1 VATDNGDDSAPP
13 DEATPSLGDV
23 DLTQLSDA
31 AFTLWE
37 NIHSTKEELKNK
49 KRSAGKLFS
58 NEVSDFL
65 GVSKSD
71 WGWSS
76 NMFYTDN
83 GFYLMHLL
91 DFLDRKYT
99 VHLQT
104 NYKSNV
110 ESVKPTIDEHV
121 GIRYK
126 KFDLGRGVKHSL
138 PHSAVFFI
146 ESEGGTEKLV
156 LTLDSSNLWPTELTE
171 GQIIYNCSE
180 HQEQSFWD
188 RFHEDFYVKGPLKG
202 ERFGAD
208 LRLLDYDPN
217 LRTDDIILDE
227 KVKMS
232 LEKNIAGFIRAI
244 PALERAGH
252 RTSRGIMM
260 AGVPGTGKTLYCKIL
275 LNRVDLTTIYV
286 TRARMSK
293 GLTLKR
299 IYRLARK
306 LSPSLVLI
314 EDIDTV
320 GGMDRRAKVDD
331 DDDSSL
337 GSLLEI
343 LEGIEPNTKVIT
355 VVTTN
360 YPQHLDEALR
370 NRPGRIDVFI
380 NIEVPNGEQRRQ
392 MLKGMTSNVKLAADI
407 DWDELVKLTKG
418 MSGAYLREVVASAI
432 LTFTFNSPDEDIILD
447 NESLI
452 DACKQSRERM
462 EKSKV
467 DITYDKMPEL
477 EKDDKQ
483 AWG

>member
-1 VATDNGDDSAPP
+1 
-13 DEATPSLGDV
+13 
-23 DLTQLSDA
+23 
-31 AFTLWE
+31 
-37 NIHSTKEELKNK
+37 
-49 KRSAGKLFS
+49 
-58 NEVSDFL
+58 
-65 GVSKSD
+65 
-71 WGWSS
+71 
-76 NMFYTDN
+76 M
-83 GFYLMHLL
+83 
-91 DFLDRKYT
+91 
-99 VHLQT
+99 
-104 NYKSNV
+104 
-110 ESVKPTIDEHV
+110 
-121 GIRYK
+121 
-126 KFDLGRGVKHSL
+126 
-138 PHSAVFFI
+138 
-146 ESEGGTEKLV
+146 
-156 LTLDSSNLWPTELTE
+156 
-171 GQIIYNCSE
+171 
-180 HQEQSFWD
+180 
-188 RFHEDFYVKGPLKG
+188 
-202 ERFGAD
+202 
-208 LRLLDYDPN
+208 
-217 LRTDDIILDE
+217 
-227 KVKMS
+227 
-232 LEKNIAGFIRAI
+232 
-244 PALERAGH
+244 
-252 RTSRGIMM
+252 
-260 AGVPGTGKTLYCKIL
+260 
-275 LNRVDLTTIYV
+275 VDLTTIYV

-293 GLTLKR
+293 GLTLKH

-320 GGMDRRAKVDD
+320 GGMDRRAIEDD
-331 DDDSSL
+331 GSL

-380 NIEVPNGEQRRQ
+380 TIEVPNREQRRQ

-418 MSGAYLREVVASAI
+418 MTGAYLREVVASAI

>member
-13 DEATPSLGDV
+13 DEATPSLGEA
-23 DLTQLSDA
+23 DLSQLSDA

-37 NIHSTKEELKNK
+37 NIHSTREELRK
-49 KRSAGKLFS
+49 KKKSTGKLFS

-65 GVSKSD
+65 GVAKSD

-76 NMFYTDN
+76 NMFYSDN

-275 LNRVDLTTIYV
+275 LNMVDLTTIYV

-293 GLTLKR
+293 GLTLKH

-320 GGMDRRAKVDD
+320 GGMDRRAIAD

-432 LTFTFNSPDEDIILD
+432 LTFTFNSPDEEIILD

-462 EKSKV
+462 EMSKV
-467 DITYDKMPEL
+467 DM
-477 EKDDKQ
+477 Q

>member
-1 VATDNGDDSAPP
+1 
-13 DEATPSLGDV
+13 
-23 DLTQLSDA
+23 
-31 AFTLWE
+31 
-37 NIHSTKEELKNK
+37 
-49 KRSAGKLFS
+49 
-58 NEVSDFL
+58 
-65 GVSKSD
+65 
-71 WGWSS
+71 
-76 NMFYTDN
+76 
-83 GFYLMHLL
+83 
-91 DFLDRKYT
+91 
-99 VHLQT
+99 
-104 NYKSNV
+104 
-110 ESVKPTIDEHV
+110 
-121 GIRYK
+121 
-126 KFDLGRGVKHSL
+126 
-138 PHSAVFFI
+138 
-146 ESEGGTEKLV
+146 
-156 LTLDSSNLWPTELTE
+156 
-171 GQIIYNCSE
+171 
-180 HQEQSFWD
+180 
-188 RFHEDFYVKGPLKG
+188 
-202 ERFGAD
+202 
-208 LRLLDYDPN
+208 
-217 LRTDDIILDE
+217 
-227 KVKMS
+227 
-232 LEKNIAGFIRAI
+232 
-244 PALERAGH
+244 
-252 RTSRGIMM
+252 M

-275 LNRVDLTTIYV
+275 LNMVDLTTIYV

>member
-1 VATDNGDDSAPP
+1 MPHDEEAGFDSSN
-13 DEATPSLGDV
+13 EATPSLGEAN
-23 DLTQLSDA
+23 LGQLSDA
-31 AFTLWE
+31 AFTLWKK
-37 NIHSTKEELKNK
+37 IDMVKEEDKERK
-49 KRSAGKLFS
+49 ASIGQLFS

-65 GVSKSD
+65 GVEKSN

-83 GFYLMHLL
+83 GFYLAHLL
-91 DFLDRKYT
+91 DFLDRNYT
-99 VHLQT
+99 IHVQT
-104 NYKSNV
+104 NYKSNI
-110 ESVKPTIDEHV
+110 EEYGLIGIDEHV
-121 GIRYK
+121 GIRNK
-126 KFDLGRGVKHSL
+126 MFDLGRELKRSL
-138 PHSAVFFI
+138 PYSAVFFI
-146 ESEGGTEKLV
+146 ESIEGTEKLALV
-156 LTLDSSNLWPTELTE
+156 LNSSNVSSYDDELTE
-171 GQIIYNCSE
+171 GQIIYNSLE
-180 HQEQSFWD
+180 QKEQSFWD
-188 RFHEDFYVKGPLKG
+188 RFREDFYVNGPLKG

-217 LRTDDIILDE
+217 LGIDDIILDE
-227 KVKMS
+227 KVELS
-232 LEKNIAGFIRAI
+232 LEKNIAGFIRAM

-275 LNRVDLTTIYV
+275 LNKVDLTTIYV
-286 TRARMSK
+286 TRERMSR
-293 GLTLKR
+293 GLTLKH

-320 GGMDRRAKVDD
+320 GGMDRRAQDD
-331 DDDSSL
+331 GSL

-355 VVTTN
+355 VATTN

-370 NRPGRIDVFI
+370 NRPGRIDTFI
-380 NIEVPNGEQRRQ
+380 NIEVPNGKQRRQ
-392 MLKGMTSNVKLAADI
+392 MLKGMTSDVKLAADI
-407 DWDELVKLTKG
+407 DWEELVKLTKG
-418 MSGAYLREVVASAI
+418 MTGAYLREVVASAI
-432 LTFTFNSPDEDIILD
+432 LTFTFDSPDEEVILD
-447 NESLI
+447 NGILI

-467 DITYDKMPEL
+467 DITYGKMPEL
-477 EKDDKQ
+477 EEDDEQ

>member
-1 VATDNGDDSAPP
+1 MATDNGDDSAPP
-13 DEATPSLGDV
+13 DEATPSLGEA
-23 DLTQLSDA
+23 DLSQLSDA

-37 NIHSTKEELKNK
+37 NIHSTREELRK
-49 KRSAGKLFS
+49 KKKSTGKLFS

-65 GVSKSD
+65 GVAKSD

-76 NMFYTDN
+76 NMFYSDN

-275 LNRVDLTTIYV
+275 LNMVDLTTIYV

-293 GLTLKR
+293 GLTLKH

-320 GGMDRRAKVDD
+320 GGMDRRAIAD

-432 LTFTFNSPDEDIILD
+432 LTFTFNSPDEEIILD

-477 EKDDKQ
+477 EEDDET